1 MDELDILKKD
11 WKKKDHSFNQIT
23 EKEIYGMLHKR
34 SSSIVKWILIIS
46 VLEIALWSILGFL
59 TTDDNYIKKLEILH
73 LKETIMVLNFL
84 NYAVI
89 FYFIYKFYKNYQK
102 INSTD
107 SIKSLMSNILNTRKI
122 VKHYIW
128 YNLGMIFIS
137 FMLVFSFSLMYDPS
151 IIKMTDS
158 VTKNMNENSFYI
170 IVTLLF
176 ILFALVIVSVF
187 WLFYKLIYGVLL
199 KRLNNNYEELKKL
212 EI

>member
-199 KRLNNNYEELKKL
+199 KRLNKNYEELKKL